1 MAAPVQPR
9 PPMLS
14 IDVSEA
20 MLQQP
25 QPGPSAGAG
34 SAAPSSLDGGA
45 PALTEGATPLESPE
59 EEAAG
64 TPSGQPT
71 TWKKHIWKPSEDD
84 ALLQLVAGS
93 LAETGKV
100 RWSTVGAKMPG
111 RSGKQCRERWHN
123 HLSPEVNKSE
133 WTAEEDAAIVAK
145 VAELGTRWSE
155 IVKVFPGRTDNAI
168 KNRWN
173 SMRRKA
179 ERKKVKGPA
188 GDSPESPAAEPDDAA
203 QQVGMDALMTP
214 VTAKR
219 RKTGPAGPAGPVTA
233 PAAVDAE
240 AADVLIAAYCKAQ
253 GWPRYRPPRRSFA
266 SGPEQP
272 STEEPPVIGTPVKD
286 AGAQLTPSPA
296 DMGAPLQPPG
306 DKAPLLVKPPPP
318 RPVWATPMQTP
329 MQAAAVAALESGD
342 PRTRFSHYGNEN
354 VLPGSFESSSPM
366 AALALL
372 CEAREQP
379 TTPIT
384 PIV

>member
-1 MAAPVQPR
+1 
-9 PPMLS
+9 
-14 IDVSEA
+14 
-20 MLQQP
+20 
-25 QPGPSAGAG
+25 
-34 SAAPSSLDGGA
+34 
-45 PALTEGATPLESPE
+45 
-59 EEAAG
+59 
-64 TPSGQPT
+64 
-71 TWKKHIWKPSEDD
+71 
-84 ALLQLVAGS
+84 
-93 LAETGKV
+93 
-100 RWSTVGAKMPG
+100 MPG

-188 GDSPESPAAEPDDAA
+188 GDSPDSPAAEADDAA
-203 QQVGMDALMTP
+203 QQMGMDALMTP

-219 RKTGPAGPAGPVTA
+219 RKTGPGPVGPVTV

-272 STEEPPVIGTPVKD
+272 VVSTPASTEEPPVLGTPVKD
-286 AGAQLTPSPA
+286 AGAQLVTPPVDMGMPQLTPSA
-296 DMGAPLQPPG
+296 DMGVLLQPPG
-306 DKAPLLVKPPPP
+306 GTLPLLVKPPPP
-318 RPVWATPMQTP
+318 RPVWATPMH
-329 MQAAAVAALESGD
+329 AVAVAALEGGD

-354 VLPGSFESSSPM
+354 VLPGSFMSSASPM

-372 CEAREQP
+372 CEARDVQQQP
-379 TTPIT
+379 TTPI
-384 PIV
+384 V